1 LAAILPTQAA
11 ELATSQA
18 EIALGSRSSSKT
30 SLVAGTS
37 TYVEQMNSSQEIT
50 EAESLAAVTDQV
62 MAAWDISEWWNA
74 APISSNHK
82 NEAI

>member
-1 LAAILPTQAA
+1 
-11 ELATSQA
+11 
-18 EIALGSRSSSKT
+18 
-30 SLVAGTS
+30 
-37 TYVEQMNSSQEIT
+37 MNSSQEIT